1 MAFSTKREG
10 DQTPQIYILP
20 MSGGEA
26 RRVTNVPG
34 GATGPQWRPDGKA
47 ILFQSQVDPIAEQRK
62 DRKWNAR
69 IYDAMPIR
77 FWNAWLDERSEEHTS
92 ELQSLRHLV
101 CRLLLEKKKS

>member
-77 FWNAWLDERSEEHTS
+77 FWNAWLDERR
-92 ELQSLRHLV
+92 LMSLSR
-101 CRLLLEKKKS
+101 S